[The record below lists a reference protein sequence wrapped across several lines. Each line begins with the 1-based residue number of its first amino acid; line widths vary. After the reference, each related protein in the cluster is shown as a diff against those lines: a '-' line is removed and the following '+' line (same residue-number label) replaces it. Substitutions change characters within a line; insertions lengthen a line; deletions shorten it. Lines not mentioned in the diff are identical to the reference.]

1 MSETVPGYEASDAL
15 GRHCA
20 PKATP
25 ADIIEKLNQ
34 AINAGLTNPKA
45 KAQFAAIG
53 TPTTPLTSAE
63 YGQAIVSQTKK
74 YAKVIQAAHIQVE

>member
-1 MSETVPGYEASDAL
+1 MRWSWVGICAS
-15 GRHCA
+15 
-20 PKATP
+20 KATP

-34 AINAGLTNPKA
+34 AINAGLTNPKV

-63 YGQAIVSQTKK
+63 YAQAIVSQTEKR
-74 YAKVIQAAHIQVE
+74 ARVIRAAHIKVE